1 MQCFILKL
9 TTDPPHRAPR
19 LSRLEVNAYLVVRLR
34 HIHKDLFP
42 CERSL
47 SLRCCWPA
55 GLGPS
60 VPSMA
65 VRSRSAGVRAQS
77 RTTTAFH
84 LGPHTGRGGGVC
96 SFLGDPSLLWENAQT
111 SPPAPP

>member
-34 HIHKDLFP
+34 HIHKDLLP

-65 VRSRSAGVRAQS
+65 VRSKSAGLPPTPRSTARFRRAPQKV
-77 RTTTAFH
+77 
-84 LGPHTGRGGGVC
+84 RGGGGGA
-96 SFLGDPSLLWENAQT
+96 FL
-111 SPPAPP
+111 APPLPSPEAGT